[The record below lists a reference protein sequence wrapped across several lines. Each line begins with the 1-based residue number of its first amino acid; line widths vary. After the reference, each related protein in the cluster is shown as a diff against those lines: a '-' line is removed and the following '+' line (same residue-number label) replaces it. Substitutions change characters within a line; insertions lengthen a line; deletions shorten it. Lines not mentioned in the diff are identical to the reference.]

1 MSAVPKPSD
10 LIMIELMQGIY
21 SDNNNLHLGSTQKNK
36 GIKLN

>member
-21 SDNNNLHLGSTQKNK
+21 SDNNLHLGSTQKNK
-36 GIKLN
+36 EIKLN